1 MAIHKQIF
9 ETDIKF
15 IQETVL
21 NRSNYIGES
30 TDISGVL
37 FDAVGEEKRNLFC
50 FDTLAVQEV
59 SLGSLDGVGQTFFED
74 ELVIVTNYNR
84 DH

>member
-9 ETDIKF
+9 ETDVKF
-15 IQETVL
+15 IQKTVL

-37 FDAVGEEKRNLFC
+37 FDAVGEEERDLFG
-50 FDTLAVQEV
+50 FDTLAVQKV
-59 SLGSLDGVGQTFFED
+59 SLGSLDGVG
-74 ELVIVTNYNR
+74 
-84 DH
+84 